1 MHSCSYSLY
10 SARCRGITWLTKGKD
25 MTEYA
30 VEIQADD
37 SGKWI
42 SNNLVFTSV
51 DKATTYA
58 LDLRMRLTI
67 VREWRIVEAKRS
79 E

>member
-1 MHSCSYSLY
+1 
-10 SARCRGITWLTKGKD
+10 

-42 SNNLVFTSV
+42 SNNLVFPSV

-67 VREWRIVEAKRS
+67 VRDWRIVKAKRS

>member
-1 MHSCSYSLY
+1 MIW
-10 SARCRGITWLTKGKD
+10 GIKKVTMKGKD